1 MLLQIKLYLLF
12 CSLHLCSF
20 HVLGSAGQSL
30 QQEFY
35 TISGLAE
42 EINRSAFFSLDH
54 VPDHRLRPMI
64 HILFCHLLQ
73 FITYCHALV
82 IYKCTRSFS
91 LSQLYGQRWATALC
105 YQRISLTSC
114 CYGFFWGS
122 WCYHV
127 LRSTTIVCSA
137 PCWALCSPTCSRLG
151 SSRSARHQSQHQTHL
166 IHSFTVAFLAKTR
179 FCFCFIMQRLNVKWQ
194 VINQRTSVK

>member
-1 MLLQIKLYLLF
+1 MKLYLLF
-12 CSLHLCSF
+12 CSLRLCSF

-73 FITYCHALV
+73 FI
-82 IYKCTRSFS
+82 
-91 LSQLYGQRWATALC
+91 
-105 YQRISLTSC
+105 SC
-114 CYGFFWGS
+114 CHPFSHTHVYKIFFPISVIWTKMS
-122 WCYHV
+122 Y
-127 LRSTTIVCSA
+127 
-137 PCWALCSPTCSRLG
+137 
-151 SSRSARHQSQHQTHL
+151 
-166 IHSFTVAFLAKTR
+166 
-179 FCFCFIMQRLNVKWQ
+179 CFY
-194 VINQRTSVK
+194 VIREFP

>member
-1 MLLQIKLYLLF
+1 MKLYLLF
-12 CSLHLCSF
+12 CSLRLCSF

-73 FITYCHALV
+73 FI
-82 IYKCTRSFS
+82 
-91 LSQLYGQRWATALC
+91 
-105 YQRISLTSC
+105 SC
-114 CYGFFWGS
+114 CHPFSHTRVYKIFFPISVIWTKMS
-122 WCYHV
+122 YCFMLSENFLNKLLRVFLRQLV
-127 LRSTTIVCSA
+127 LSCPQEYYDSLLCPLLGPLFAYMQQVRIVPFCASSISTSDTLNS
-137 PCWALCSPTCSRLG
+137 
-151 SSRSARHQSQHQTHL
+151 L
-166 IHSFTVAFLAKTR
+166 IHS
-179 FCFCFIMQRLNVKWQ
+179 CFSCQNSVLLLFHNAETQR
-194 VINQRTSVK
+194 